1 LVVGALACELN
12 VVNFAGQAKS
22 EKASTEH
29 IAAIA
34 PTQGRARLTTCSGL
48 DRAAF
53 SGSIKGDLMKLSH
66 VCMLGGLG
74 LSLALMSG
82 TSLAQAPAQVNTQ
95 VPGYYRLAVGDY
107 EVTAL
112 FDGYNDLS
120 PKLLDGLTQNQIR
133 ALLARRSIE
142 TLGVQTAFNAF
153 LVNTGK
159 QLILV
164 DTGAGQC
171 IGATAGQ
178 LSANMKAAGYQ
189 PEQVD
194 TILLT
199 HLHLDH
205 VCGLVDG
212 QHKPVFANATVY
224 AAKAEADYWLD
235 PQAMVKAP
243 AGAKEFFKIAQDS
256 TAPYIAAGRFKTF
269 AAGQS
274 PVPGV
279 VDAELEAG
287 HTPGSTT
294 YRFNSQGQSILFM
307 GDLVHNL
314 AVQFEHPEVSI
325 RFDVDSQQA
334 IKSRGKVFSDAAA
347 SKIWVTAAHLPFP
360 GVGHITSVDKHF
372 QWVPIEYGPY
382 TRAAKVPMIE

>member
-1 LVVGALACELN
+1 MKGILKAATALTCALVISGA
-12 VVNFAGQAKS
+12 
-22 EKASTEH
+22 
-29 IAAIA
+29 
-34 PTQGRARLTTCSGL
+34 
-48 DRAAF
+48 
-53 SGSIKGDLMKLSH
+53 M
-66 VCMLGGLG
+66 
-74 LSLALMSG
+74 
-82 TSLAQAPAQVNTQ
+82 AQAPQQGTQ
-95 VPGYYRLAVGDY
+95 APGYFRLAVGDY

-120 PKLLDGLTQNQIR
+120 PKLLQGMSQSQIR

-142 TLGVQTAFNAF
+142 TPGVQTAFNAF

-164 DTGAGQC
+164 DSGAGQC

-178 LSANMKAAGYQ
+178 LVANMQAAGYQ

-205 VCGLVDG
+205 VCGLVDA
-212 QHKPVFANATVY
+212 QKQPLFTHATVY
-224 AAKAEADYWLD
+224 VAKAEADYWLD
-235 PQAMVKAP
+235 PAALAKAP
-243 AGAKEFFKIAQDS
+243 AGAREFFKIAQDS
-256 TAPYIAAGRFKTF
+256 TAPYVAAGRFKTF

-274 PVPGV
+274 PLPGLV
-279 VDAELEAG
+279 EATLEAG

-294 YRFNSQGQSILFM
+294 YRFTSQTQSIVFM

-325 RFDVDSQQA
+325 GFDVNSAQA
-334 IKSRGKVFSDAAA
+334 INARQAVFSAAVA
-347 SKIWVTAAHLPFP
+347 SKTWVTAAHLPFP
-360 GVGHITSVDKHF
+360 GIGHITAQGKHF
-372 QWVPIEYGPY
+372 QWVPVEYGPY
-382 TRAAKVPMIE
+382 KRAAKVPLIE

>member
-1 LVVGALACELN
+1 MKGISNAAAALTFALV
-12 VVNFAGQAKS
+12 
-22 EKASTEH
+22 
-29 IAAIA
+29 
-34 PTQGRARLTTCSGL
+34 
-48 DRAAF
+48 
-53 SGSIKGDLMKLSH
+53 
-66 VCMLGGLG
+66 
-74 LSLALMSG
+74 
-82 TSLAQAPAQVNTQ
+82 TSSALAQAPQQGTQ
-95 VPGYYRLAVGDY
+95 APGYFRLALGDY

-120 PKLLDGLTQNQIR
+120 PKLLQGMSQAQIR

-142 TLGVQTAFNAF
+142 TPGVQTAFNAF

-164 DTGAGQC
+164 DSGAGQC

-178 LSANMKAAGYQ
+178 LLANMRAAGYQ

-194 TILLT
+194 TVLLT

-205 VCGLVDG
+205 VCGLVDA
-212 QHKPVFANATVY
+212 QKQALFTNATVY

-235 PQAMVKAP
+235 PAALAKAP

-256 TAPYIAAGRFKTF
+256 TAAYVAAGRFKTF

-274 PVPGV
+274 PLPGV
-279 VDAELEAG
+279 VEATLEAG

-294 YRFNSQGQSILFM
+294 YRFSSQNQSIVFM

-325 RFDVDSQQA
+325 GFDVNSAQA
-334 IKSRGKVFSDAAA
+334 INARQAVFSAAVT
-347 SKIWVTAAHLPFP
+347 SKTWVTAAHLPFP
-360 GVGHITSVDKHF
+360 GIGHITAQGKHF
-372 QWVPIEYGPY
+372 QWVPVEYGPY
-382 TRAAKVPMIE
+382 KRAAKVPLIE